1 MKEWVRSGGLH
12 WRPAEVD
19 RYRVATLVLAA
30 IAAVVAVLVA
40 TRVFPYHSINHDE
53 GVYLQQAELL
63 LSGDL
68 FLRPPVEDAFRP
80 WFFVENGDRL
90 YPKYSPVPAAAFA
103 LGKLLGGFPVALA
116 GVAAAVVGLTAAL
129 GRELFDGRTGLLAG
143 ALVLASPLFLVQ
155 AGVYLPYALT
165 AALNLTFALAYLR
178 AERRG
183 SLRTATVAGAAVGLA
198 FFARP
203 YTAVL
208 FAVPFVVHACW
219 TLVRSG
225 AWKTAFRSG
234 GDGNR
239 ALLRRRVA
247 TASLGTGGVVVALA
261 YNWVV
266 TGDPLLFPYEAFAPH
281 DGIGFGHR
289 EILGHEIDYTLDLA
303 SRANGQVLRRLFTD
317 WVVAGPLGTALAA
330 VGVGALVRD
339 WNSPATTRRALL
351 AGLFLTIPLGN
362 LAFWGNFNV
371 LGNLAV
377 RGDGLIHYL
386 GPYYHFDLVVPT
398 AIFAAHGALTGASR
412 LRTALDGYLPAA
424 RARRVSAAVLLL
436 SGVAVGAVA
445 VDVAADPLERN
456 ADASAEL
463 AAGYEPFADGAPSN
477 AVVYLPDDY
486 GPWLN
491 HPFQELRNDPSF
503 DGETVYA
510 LGDGD
515 ELAVASAYPDRAL
528 YRYVYAGSWSPT
540 DGQRV
545 DARLQPVDRVQ
556 GKAVR
561 VNTKTT
567 LPTGTDEV
575 TLRLSTDTGSTYVV
589 ANGTEETLD
598 LTVTVDGDRAT
609 LSGPSV
615 PSAANATVAVERMDE
630 VTVEAFVA
638 TGGASGFTYR
648 SDFPVA
654 TGDGRVQAL
663 SPTSE
668 RCQVPTRC
676 TPAGIGDVPA
686 QSIETT
692 VQNESG

>member
-1 MKEWVRSGGLH
+1 MREFQRAGSLD
-12 WRPAEVD
+12 WRPSAVD
-19 RYRVATLVLAA
+19 RYRVATLLLAA
-30 IAAVVAVLVA
+30 VAAVVAVLVA
-40 TRVFPYHSINHDE
+40 TRVFPYYSINHDE
-53 GVYLQQAELL
+53 GVYLQQAEMLL
-63 LSGDL
+63 AGDL

-80 WFFVENGDRL
+80 WFFVDDGDRL
-90 YPKYSPVPAAAFA
+90 YPKYSPVPAAVFA

-143 ALVLASPLFLVQ
+143 ILVLASPLFLVQ
-155 AGVYLPYALT
+155 SGVYLPYALT
-165 AALNLTFALAYLR
+165 TALNLAFALAYLR
-178 AERRG
+178 AERRN
-183 SLRTATVAGAAVGLA
+183 SHRAATVAGAAVGLA

-208 FAVPFVVHACW
+208 FAAPFVAHACW
-219 TLVRSG
+219 TLLRSG
-225 AWKTAFRSG
+225 AWRVAFG
-234 GDGNR
+234 GDGDA
-239 ALLRRRVA
+239 ALLGRRLA
-247 TASLGTGGVVVALA
+247 TASLGTAGVVVALA

-266 TGDPLLFPYEAFAPH
+266 TGDPLVFPYQAFAPH

-289 EILGHEIDYTLDLA
+289 AILGHEVDYTLELA

-339 WNSPATTRRALL
+339 RNAPTAPRRALL

-371 LGNLAV
+371 LGNPAV

-386 GPYYHFDLVVPT
+386 GPYYHFDLLVPT
-398 AIFAAHGALTGASR
+398 AVFAAHGALGGADR
-412 LRTALDGYLPAA
+412 LRTALDDRVPAA
-424 RARRVSAAVLLL
+424 RTQPIAAAVLLT

-463 AAGYEPFADGAPSN
+463 AAGYEPFADGAPEN
-477 AVVYLPDDY
+477 AVVYLPDAY

-491 HPFQELRNDPSF
+491 HPFQGLRNDPSF
-503 DGETVYA
+503 DGGTVYA
-510 LGDGD
+510 LADGD
-515 ELAVASAYPDRAL
+515 ELAVAAEYPDREL
-528 YRYVYAGSWSPT
+528 YRYVYAGSWAPT

-545 DARLQPVDRVQ
+545 AAGLQQVDRIRGDRIHV
-556 GKAVR
+556 KNSMA
-561 VNTKTT
+561 
-567 LPTGTDEV
+567 LPSGTEDV
-575 TLRLSTDTGSTYVV
+575 SLRLSTGEGTAYYVV
-589 ANGTEETLD
+589 DDPDESLD
-598 LTVTVDGDRAT
+598 VTASVTADEARLT
-609 LSGPSV
+609 GPSV
-615 PSAANATVAVERMDE
+615 TPTGDAAVLLGDVDE
-630 VTVEAFVA
+630 VTVEAYVS

-648 SDFPVA
+648 LNFPVA
-654 TGDGRVQAL
+654 TDDGRVRAL
-663 SPTSE
+663 SPTRE

-676 TPAGIGDVPA
+676 TPVGIGTVPTDA
-686 QSIETT
+686 IETT

>member
-1 MKEWVRSGGLH
+1 MKERVRSGGLH

-53 GVYLQQAELL
+53 GVYLQQADLL
-63 LSGDL
+63 LAGDL

-90 YPKYSPVPAAAFA
+90 YPKYSPVPAAVFA

-155 AGVYLPYALT
+155 SGVYLPYALT

-183 SLRTATVAGAAVGLA
+183 SLRAATVAGAAVGLA

-208 FAVPFVVHACW
+208 FAAPFVVHACW

-234 GDGNR
+234 GEGNR

-247 TASLGTGGVVVALA
+247 TASLGTAGVVVALA

-412 LRTALDGYLPAA
+412 LRTALDGHLPAA
-424 RARRVSAAVLLL
+424 RARRVSTAVLLL

-510 LGDGD
+510 LGDDD

-556 GKAVR
+556 GEAVR

-567 LPTGTDEV
+567 LPTGTDGV

-648 SDFPVA
+648 IDFPVA